1 MADSRPLYA
10 NTPRHAL
17 AVPINGLHLRSCAV
31 RFIIIRGAL
40 LRPPPAEPPMPRS
53 PLICTF
59 GDSTSAATV
68 APEDGLCDYT
78 FFDSLQ
84 KQGGNKLAGPFKQGF
99 ERFLAMTARHSKT
112 EYGVGLDYGAL
123 GELQVLV
130 EKRTAK
136 DHLDNMFSR
145 KLYHFGFVNTAF
157 YYFNYDQLESML
169 KVLKK
174 VSDLMDDRRSPTRP
188 IYTVIAVALIS
199 TGWVDAA
206 VNEFRR
212 TFTPD
217 ALVSVGHYFSE
228 DKNFVGCLAVP
239 PTLLDMPPSEDY
251 YYSLNTTHEAVKMV
265 DNKLPNMTKVVSV
278 AMFGRWYR
286 PLYPDPEV
294 VDKPGNYSPL
304 QACSMIPENQIGN
317 IADLCHCKSRAKS
330 LRYGLAAYNLECADG
345 ANRCQRGSYPR
356 LRTLRDLLIF
366 FEQTFS
372 SSTDIDAC
380 VRNQ

>member
-1 MADSRPLYA
+1 
-10 NTPRHAL
+10 
-17 AVPINGLHLRSCAV
+17 
-31 RFIIIRGAL
+31 
-40 LRPPPAEPPMPRS
+40 MPKS

-59 GDSTSAATV
+59 GELTSEATV
-68 APEDGLCDYT
+68 VPEDGLCDYT
-78 FFDSLQ
+78 FYDSLQ
-84 KQGGNKLAGPFKQGF
+84 KEGGSKLAGPFEPGF
-99 ERFLAMTARHSKT
+99 ERFLEITARHSKT

-123 GELQVLV
+123 GELEMLV
-130 EKRTAK
+130 QKRSTK

-157 YYFNYDQLESML
+157 YYFNFDQLESML

-206 VNEFRR
+206 VSEFRR
-212 TFTPD
+212 TYTPD

-228 DKNFVGCLAVP
+228 DKNFMGCLAVP
-239 PTLLDMPPSEDY
+239 PTLLDVPPSDDY
-251 YYSLNTTHEAVKMV
+251 YYSLNTAHEAAKVV
-265 DNKLPNMTKVVSV
+265 DDKLANMTKVVSV

-304 QACSMIPENQIGN
+304 QACSMIPESQIGN
-317 IADLCHCKSRAKS
+317 IADLCANPTYTASYHDNKSQSQVVYSKKTERMFIYDDSASMRSKAS
-330 LRYGLAAYNLECADG
+330 C
-345 ANRCQRGSYPR
+345 
-356 LRTLRDLLIF
+356 
-366 FEQTFS
+366 
-372 SSTDIDAC
+372 
-380 VRNQ
+380 